1 MVILTWISRHFL
13 KNVQGRPAFSR
24 KNTDSIFQWL
34 NLSLSENYS
43 LKNSICHS
51 ELDNHPLLKD
61 FSDNK
66 IDNGV
71 NEYDFLM
78 LYNEK
83 C

>member
-1 MVILTWISRHFL
+1 M
-13 KNVQGRPAFSR
+13 
-24 KNTDSIFQWL
+24 
-34 NLSLSENYS
+34 SLSENYS

-51 ELDNHPLLKD
+51 ELDNHLLLKD
-61 FSDNK
+61 FSAK

-78 LYNEK
+78 FYNEK